1 MERYTVILSPDPDLG
16 GYTALCPAMP
26 GALAEGESREATL
39 NTLAWIMSTWL
50 EVAAEDGYGPEVETP
65 ELVAAKIA
73 SVIDDRSEAG
83 WDLTIE
89 TVSLAPAVPVAA

>member
-1 MERYTVILSPDPDLG
+1 MQRYTVILSPDPDVG

-26 GALAEGESREATL
+26 GAVAEGDSRESALATL
-39 NTLAWIMSTWL
+39 ASIMTTWL
-50 EVAAEDGYGPEVETP
+50 ELAAEDGYGPEIETP

-89 TVSLAPAVPVAA
+89 TVTLTPAVPVAA